1 MDSEYIQNEYGLTPD
16 ELSAVQ
22 DAYTTFRNSTAPFMV
37 SIAADMLDDLKEDV
51 RTKGE
56 DHRVAFL
63 GRDGTS
69 LSLAVREL
77 DPEFHDRYCA
87 DVTLSRAV
95 AEAALQDRETNEGR
109 SFPDIETFRGARNK
123 VGPESI
129 DFAHQQTQR
138 MFQRSGVP
146 MGEPNSSVTLVDTSF
161 KGTVQELLTEA
172 YPETE
177 LTGRYAFLSKTPD
190 DPRPEAK
197 LGYVFHQEAGEK
209 WKGFPSRSLSE
220 DPAETFGNQDALG
233 TIEETLHGPLDSP
246 RGIGPEGP
254 VQRPQRE
261 QTDPTEGINPN
272 LVSEVYKSPRVREAV
287 KVVALD
293 AVADAARDSARKR
306 DSGQDWRAE
315 LSEARRSY
323 TSETRAW
330 VAGRPT
336 QDAHLTPLFDS
347 FVRRADKG
355 LVKDLSR
362 SLEGRDLSPE
372 AHHRT
377 WDAFGRAGTLES
389 KKAYVDNV
397 GAALAKGGRN
407 TAGQSSEAA
416 STTGNATSDSA
427 SRAAPSFLQ
436 RSKTRGDQH
445 GRGTGPSKK

>member
-1 MDSEYIQNEYGLTPD
+1 MDLEYIQNEYGLTPN
-16 ELSAVQ
+16 ELRTVQ
-22 DAYTTFRNSTAPFMV
+22 DAYTTFRNNTAPFMV
-37 SIAADMLDDLKEDV
+37 SVAAEILDDLQEDV
-51 RTKGE
+51 RLKG
-56 DHRVAFL
+56 DNHRIAFL

-69 LSLAVREL
+69 LHLAVREL
-77 DPEFHDRYCA
+77 DPDFHARYCA
-87 DVTLSRAV
+87 NVTLSRAV
-95 AEAALQDRETNEGR
+95 AEAALQDREKNEGR

-123 VGPESI
+123 VDSESV
-129 DFAHQQTQR
+129 DFSHQRVQK
-138 MFQRSGVP
+138 MFQRAGIP
-146 MGEPNSSVTLVDTSF
+146 MGEPDSSVTLVDTSF

-209 WKGFPSRSLSE
+209 WSGFPSRSLSE

-246 RGIGPEGP
+246 TGISPSGP
-254 VQRPQRE
+254 VQRPQRD

-272 LVSEVYKSPRVREAV
+272 RVSEEYRSPKVREAV

-293 AVADAARDSARKR
+293 AVIDAARDSARKR
-306 DSGQDWRAE
+306 DAGQDWRAQ
-315 LSEARRSY
+315 LKDARQSY

-362 SLEGRDLSPE
+362 SLEGCELSPE
-372 AHHRT
+372 ALHRT
-377 WDAFGRAGTLES
+377 WEAFGRAGDLES
-389 KKAYVDNV
+389 KKAYADNV
-397 GAALAKGGRN
+397 GATLAKSG
-407 TAGQSSEAA
+407 AGHPAQGSGTA
-416 STTGNATSDSA
+416 STTGNASSGSA
-427 SRAAPSFLQ
+427 SPAVPSFLQ
-436 RSKTRGDQH
+436 RSKTKGDEH
-445 GRGTGPSKK
+445 GHGSGPSKK